1 MAKNGTR
8 LTAKLS
14 KSLVDKE
21 PRSARSLIPKEEN
34 NMPYLTFSFRYC
46 TQQEYFGVKG
56 EDAAWFANLQE
67 RLKDLSGK
75 TGAILEGKIE
85 RDAYRLHPINW
96 NARNCPIK
104 KEDLL
109 SVPNN
114 IRDNK
119 EEDFFWQFQ
128 LSKGTGRVVGFFDE
142 TNSIFYIVLL
152 DPKHNIQ
159 PSKNFGYA
167 VDDTEIAITEFERLE
182 MKLANAGTSIS
193 RCKHNDDCPVTDI
206 CEEYNNSNMFFVELD
221 KELRDVYEKIATEGD
236 ICQEF
241 EDFLMDKY
249 FKE

>member
-1 MAKNGTR
+1 M
-8 LTAKLS
+8 
-14 KSLVDKE
+14 
-21 PRSARSLIPKEEN
+21 
-34 NMPYLTFSFRYC
+34 
-46 TQQEYFGVKG
+46 
-56 EDAAWFANLQE
+56 
-67 RLKDLSGK
+67 
-75 TGAILEGKIE
+75 
-85 RDAYRLHPINW
+85 
-96 NARNCPIK
+96 
-104 KEDLL
+104 L
-109 SVPNN
+109 SVPNI
-114 IRDNK
+114 IRENN

-128 LSKGTGRVVGFFDE
+128 LSKGTGRVVGFFDQ

-182 MKLANAGTSIS
+182 MRLAHAGTSIS

-206 CEEYNNSNMFFVELD
+206 CEEYNNSDMFFVELD
-221 KELRDVYEKIATEGD
+221 KELREVYEKIATKGD

>member
-1 MAKNGTR
+1 M
-8 LTAKLS
+8 
-14 KSLVDKE
+14 
-21 PRSARSLIPKEEN
+21 
-34 NMPYLTFSFRYC
+34 
-46 TQQEYFGVKG
+46 
-56 EDAAWFANLQE
+56 
-67 RLKDLSGK
+67 
-75 TGAILEGKIE
+75 
-85 RDAYRLHPINW
+85 

-128 LSKGTGRVVGFFDE
+128 LSKGTGRVVGFFNE
-142 TNSIFYIVLL
+142 MNSIFYIVLL

-159 PSKNFGYA
+159 PSKKFGYA

-206 CEEYNNSNMFFVELD
+206 CDEYNNSKMFFVELD
-221 KELRDVYEKIATEGD
+221 KELRDVYENIAKEGN
-236 ICQEF
+236 IGSA
-241 EDFLMDKY
+241 DFSGW
-249 FKE
+249 

>member
-1 MAKNGTR
+1 MGKNGGK
-8 LTAKLS
+8 LIAKFN
-14 KSLVDKE
+14 KPLVDKRTK
-21 PRSARSLIPKEEN
+21 PIKSLIPKGEK

-46 TQQEYFGVKG
+46 TQQEYFGIGG

-75 TGAILEGKIE
+75 TGAILESKIDRE
-85 RDAYRLHPINW
+85 TYRLHPINW

-104 KEDLL
+104 KEDLF
-109 SVPNN
+109 SVPKI
-114 IRDNK
+114 IRDNL

-159 PSKNFGYA
+159 PSRDYGYA
-167 VDDTEIAITEFERLE
+167 VDDTENAITEFERLE
-182 MKLANAGTSIS
+182 MKLAHAGTSIL
-193 RCKHNDDCPVTDI
+193 RCKHNENCPVTDI
-206 CEEYNNSNMFFVELD
+206 CDEYNDSKMFFVELD
-221 KELRDVYEKIATEGD
+221 KELRDVYEKIVTKGD

-241 EDFLMDKY
+241 EDFLTDKY
-249 FKE
+249 LNK